1 MSGGGETGRDGGL
14 SRGAGVEE
22 EEAGVAGAGGV
33 AEDGLEGRGEEDEAE
48 EVDVGEEIDKV
59 GEEEEKLDVDVVGGG
74 WFRGAGTIRTSSLRR
89 PGGGPNSPR
98 SEPVD
103 HHSS

>member
-1 MSGGGETGRDGGL
+1 MEKWKKKKKKKKKGKNGKKNLKNDLVFFSFFNLYLTPLRAQQGR
-14 SRGAGVEE
+14 
-22 EEAGVAGAGGV
+22 
-33 AEDGLEGRGEEDEAE
+33 
-48 EVDVGEEIDKV
+48 EEIDKV
-59 GEEEEKLDVDVVGGG
+59 GEEEEKLDMDVVGGG